1 MLAGGF
7 GGGIGGGAVLA
18 GDFGGDSGSEGLSGG
33 FGLVEGIGGAKRNAE
48 RTGDLGVRETN
59 RGEDVGFG
67 ALVGGA
73 SGAGGEVNFLR
84 LEAVDEAL
92 GIEAWEADW
101 AEAGELMLGLTK
113 EQRGGEPKGG
123 EFVSEGL
130 AEAGV

>member
-7 GGGIGGGAVLA
+7 GGD
-18 GDFGGDSGSEGLSGG
+18 GDSEGLSGG
-33 FGLVEGIGGAKRNAE
+33 FGLVEGTGGAERNAE
-48 RTGDLGVRETN
+48 RTSDFGVRKTN
-59 RGEDVGFG
+59 RGEDMGFG

-101 AEAGELMLGLTK
+101 AEAGELVLGLTK
-113 EQRGGEPKGG
+113 EKRGG
-123 EFVSEGL
+123 
-130 AEAGV
+130 